1 MFKRLSRFI
10 IVVIIIIP
18 TLFTACRPS
27 GNGSGDQTQLPTATA
42 LPEPTLAPERVILV
56 PSGEVSP
63 EIISEAESLVS
74 QLAASSGLEFEIR
87 PELFANEITQ
97 DIKVAVYL
105 SKPDNLGS
113 LSANASGTQFVA
125 ITEEDW
131 NPGGNVTIIKTH
143 QSQTAFLSG
152 YISALLA
159 PNFRVGALL
168 TAENPAFNQSF
179 LNGVQYYCGTCTSV
193 VYPLSEYPVISIQ
206 SSGSPPATWQAA
218 ADQVSL
224 NTLNVLF
231 VAEDAYSAEL
241 FNHLTGK
248 DIALV
253 GTTPPPGEAT
263 LKWVV
268 TVRSDG
274 LSPIQEV
281 WEKLIAGQG
290 GTIINAD
297 FKIDNYQFIYAMDG
311 LVWLSQGKSNYLDQ
325 TIQLL
330 RENFIDPST
339 TVN

>member
-1 MFKRLSRFI
+1 
-10 IVVIIIIP
+10 
-18 TLFTACRPS
+18 
-27 GNGSGDQTQLPTATA
+27 
-42 LPEPTLAPERVILV
+42 
-56 PSGEVSP
+56 
-63 EIISEAESLVS
+63 
-74 QLAASSGLEFEIR
+74 
-87 PELFANEITQ
+87 
-97 DIKVAVYL
+97 
-105 SKPDNLGS
+105 LG
-113 LSANASGTQFVA
+113 
-125 ITEEDW
+125 
-131 NPGGNVTIIKTH
+131 
-143 QSQTAFLSG
+143 
-152 YISALLA
+152 
-159 PNFRVGALL
+159 
-168 TAENPAFNQSF
+168 
-179 LNGVQYYCGTCTSV
+179 
-193 VYPLSEYPVISIQ
+193 EYPVISIQ

-218 ADQVSL
+218 ADQISL

-253 GTTPPPGEAT
+253 GTTPPLGEAT
-263 LKWVV
+263 PKWVV

-330 RENFIDPST
+330 RENFIDPSA